1 MPPSCITR
9 FLSKIHREQ
18 LETGVAVVLRIPS
31 LFIVE
36 LCFRTDPLKSVPVGT
51 RAKDVH
57 LVANFIYYA
66 AFILAITLAVL
77 PLKKLVNFYMYL
89 VSALL
94 LTVSYHVSFSY
105 VEDEKTLGF
114 DHSPFNDLRENP
126 ARIQELLLYLCIQW
140 LIGALIAYLLDIKNW
155 TKYLT
160 LAFSTPVLAHLAG
173 VPVEHLS
180 AVHNV
185 ASTVIISVIL
195 LHLFNS
201 LSCTLDFV
209 KSEINRLW
217 QIINATG
224 WLPIIVSLWHTI
236 MLPTQLLLFWMV
248 LFCTQLYIY
257 LSAENNPIIQEG
269 WLVMVLA
276 SIGECCAT
284 PVSLFALCVTISY
297 ASYYILT
304 LTKLYLQGWNAI
316 GHDNDGMRGWTE
328 GFTMLLIAMQT
339 GLLELR
345 PLQRAFLMSILLF
358 IVASSLIQSMYE
370 MTDPILLT
378 LSASRNG
385 SIFKHL
391 RAVVLCTFLWM
402 FPLYMTYMICQYLDL
417 DFWLLVII
425 SSCLLT
431 SVQVIGSLAIYVLF
445 MYDYVRNE
453 PWESLDDVIYYA
465 RSTTRVLEF
474 IVAVFVVCYGLKETL
489 FGVWSWINSSI
500 LIIHCYFNVWQR
512 LQSGWKSFLQR
523 REAVKMLES
532 MPCASQEQLKTHGD
546 VCAIC
551 FQEMTVARITKCN
564 HFFHG
569 FCLRKW
575 LYVKDACPMCHQKVS
590 SIYKEEESP
599 VVSQNNNTED
609 GGTETESG
617 AATELF
623 QTSVSKVEPST
634 EATTAG
640 QSEAKP
646 SVSGHVSN
654 NVPASLIDEDSL
666 QKQQEVEAVASAKLE
681 EFKLEQ
687 KSGSNL
693 VSDKEDRV
701 NDNVKQAH
709 NTAGTPVIS
718 VSEA

>member
-1 MPPSCITR
+1 MIPGCLTR
-9 FLSKIHREQ
+9 FLSKIPREQ
-18 LETGVAVVLRIPS
+18 LETGVAIVLRIPS

-36 LCFRTDPLKSVPVGT
+36 LCFRTDPLKGVPVE
-51 RAKDVH
+51 AKATKDIH

-89 VSALL
+89 VSAILL
-94 LTVSYHVSFSY
+94 VVGYHVSFSY
-105 VEDEKTLGF
+105 VEDEKASGL
-114 DHSPFNDLRENP
+114 DRSPFNDLPDDSSRV
-126 ARIQELLLYLCIQW
+126 QKLLLYLCVQW
-140 LIGALIAYLLDIKNW
+140 LIGALIAYLVDIRNW

-160 LAFSTPVLAHLAG
+160 LAFSTPMLAHLAG
-173 VPVEHLS
+173 IPVENLS
-180 AVHNV
+180 TVHNV
-185 ASTVIISVIL
+185 ASTLIISVIL
-195 LHLFNS
+195 VHLFNG
-201 LSCTLDFV
+201 LSHTLDFV
-209 KSEINRLW
+209 KSEVKRIW

-224 WLPIIVSLWHTI
+224 WLPIVITFWHTI

-304 LTKLYLQGWNAI
+304 LTKLYLQGWEGI

-339 GLLELR
+339 GLLDLR

-445 MYDYVRNE
+445 MYDFVRNE

-465 RSTTRVLEF
+465 RSMTRVLEF
-474 IVAVFVVCYGLKETL
+474 IVAVFVVCYGVKETL
-489 FGVWSWINSSI
+489 FGEWSWINSSI

-532 MPCASQEQLKTHGD
+532 MPCATEEQLLAHSD

-564 HFFHG
+564 HYFHG
-569 FCLRKW
+569 LCLRKW

-590 SIYKEEESP
+590 PYS
-599 VVSQNNNTED
+599 
-609 GGTETESG
+609 TESEQAG
-617 AATELF
+617 TPDSTENG
-623 QTSVSKVEPST
+623 VEPST
-634 EATTAG
+634 ETDSTVSSSASNNTQNTVSTELPALSPDTLDKNNFTGSGNSNEPLSKTVATTADLTLEG
-640 QSEAKP
+640 DDRKNP
-646 SVSGHVSN
+646 KLKSVQTPEELISAPCESISSG
-654 NVPASLIDEDSL
+654 PAEGC
-666 QKQQEVEAVASAKLE
+666 
-681 EFKLEQ
+681 
-687 KSGSNL
+687 GS
-693 VSDKEDRV
+693 
-701 NDNVKQAH
+701 
-709 NTAGTPVIS
+709 PVTMK
-718 VSEA
+718 